1 METLKPDRDKTISH
15 PCRTSA
21 RGTLRMSSPT
31 APLERVRKMKNPG
44 MAMRAMGAEASPSPT
59 PEQFDQFLARQIRVV
74 TQLARTAGIEPQ

>member
-1 METLKPDRDKTISH
+1 
-15 PCRTSA
+15 
-21 RGTLRMSSPT
+21 
-31 APLERVRKMKNPG
+31 